1 MPWSML
7 VDMAIFALGYIAGY
21 CIGRVSGNRI
31 DKTREEAIRH
41 AAYAAGIDYIV
52 ETLRHR
58 AAKTSDTKPRESV

>member
-1 MPWSML
+1 MDQATVVLSIAA
-7 VDMAIFALGYIAGY
+7 VVAFFLGYLL
-21 CIGRVSGNRI
+21 GRLDGRFQ

-41 AAYAAGIDYIV
+41 AAYAAGIEYIV